1 MSPRKATGGKAA
13 DAETTAPVRVPP
25 KLGTQGPES
34 GPSGEVV
41 VDANAPGPASAAPE
55 ATSDPKA
62 AKAQEKLQRQA
73 ENENVEREVKVRA
86 TRRGYLGHKIRE
98 EGDVFVIQLGKGEPL
113 PSWVEAEPSAPTTPL
128 SHSSEAREEFVD
140 GDGTGTPRDLK

>member
-1 MSPRKATGGKAA
+1 MPRKAAAGGKAA
-13 DAETTAPVRVPP
+13 EAETTAPVRVPP

-41 VDANAPGPASAAPE
+41 VDANAPGPASVTEAP
-55 ATSDPKA
+55 ADPKA
-62 AKAQEKLQRQA
+62 AKAQEKLQKTA
-73 ENENVEREVKVRA
+73 ENEKVEREVKVRA

-128 SHSSEAREEFVD
+128 SHSSEAREEFVGAD
-140 GDGTGTPRDLK
+140 GKGTPRDLK